1 MSVTAAPIAV
11 SREIPLD
18 KKRELA
24 ALKIEINRAYAD
36 DEFDIATQLMNDY
49 ERLRSSYTGV
59 AMPRYISAPK
69 HVKVLSPIRG
79 STESKWSSIDSQ
91 SEQTHELTVKPNEA
105 SAASPSRDEEVKQD
119 GPKSQE
125 KELNRL
131 GENSDETGRRY
142 EHAGE
147 NENMSWIMEGIWLGD
162 INAALDGTNLAAG
175 NVTHVVDLANSAHD
189 HHHIHGNSNNC
200 HYIVEKEDGDWKED
214 TPVVKEKLIVRVDDV
229 DNAPLDEHFDA
240 INDFVDKALALNEGV
255 LIHCFRGKSRSATSV
270 IQYLMYR
277 RNMLLKDALKITK
290 ERRPVIQLN
299 VGFKK
304 MLMELEEKLFPD
316 QAPSIKLKLKS
327 KKPVLSSSRR
337 RQPKPKSAA
346 NAAEGEADP

>member
-1 MSVTAAPIAV
+1 MSVTAESVVRDIPIG
-11 SREIPLD
+11 

-36 DEFDIATQLMNDY
+36 DEFDTATQLMEDY
-49 ERLRSSYTGV
+49 ERIRSGITGV
-59 AMPRYISAPK
+59 PMPRY
-69 HVKVLSPIRG
+69 LSPPNAG
-79 STESKWSSIDSQ
+79 EPLSTIQGSIDIRRTTTASQ
-91 SEQTHELTVKPNEA
+91 ASHGLDS
-105 SAASPSRDEEVKQD
+105 SAASPKRGTEGQ
-119 GPKSQE
+119 QE
-125 KELNRL
+125 QTPVVAGHAQATDPEGSI
-131 GENSDETGRRY
+131 GEDCAKKY

-147 NENMSWIMEGIWLGD
+147 TEHMSWIMEGIWLGD
-162 INAALDGTNLAAG
+162 INAALDGENLAAG

-200 HYIVEKEDGDWKED
+200 HYVVEKDDGDWKDD
-214 TPVVKEKLIVRVDDV
+214 TPSIREKLVVRVDDV

-240 INDFVDKALALNEGV
+240 INDFVDKALELNEGV

-327 KKPVLSSSRR
+327 RKPVLSSSRTK
-337 RQPKPKSAA
+337 RQPPNMKTAT
-346 NAAEGEADP
+346 AAESEAEP